1 MALSENE
8 LAVLLSLFQD
18 EQLEKRTFEYLGQAL
33 QHNFAKQDHFC
44 VSCDLNPPEETGGK
58 KPEFAHVIPK
68 LTLHEKY
75 FLWRRHLNFPAPV
88 AGAEKEVFASA
99 GIRCAAQAGAAHFH
113 DAGRWPVVVCA
124 SVGEAD

>member
-44 VSCDLNPPEETGGK
+44 VSCDLALLIQQSYLIINSHECFKLSFTYLILLK
-58 KPEFAHVIPK
+58 KLVERSQS
-68 LTLHEKY
+68 LHMS
-75 FLWRRHLNFPAPV
+75 FP
-88 AGAEKEVFASA
+88 S
-99 GIRCAAQAGAAHFH
+99 
-113 DAGRWPVVVCA
+113 
-124 SVGEAD
+124 